1 MTLRII
7 AAAILAPVLV
17 VVVAVALYFAMGWG
31 NSETGGPLE
40 GRITVWSD
48 RDGDGDIDEK
58 YVMTLDES
66 GVTLLPYDE
75 ARDGVPSGSPDGQHF
90 VLAVSE
96 RQRDFEI
103 YLFNPDQAGLTLLA
117 HDEASGAYLYQSP
130 EGRRVSFTSGADVGE
145 YLFNPNESDFTP
157 GFTPLSH
164 RPGVTQLTDNY
175 ANDSPA
181 GWTPDGRIGFIS
193 DRDGDPEIYVMNSDG
208 SGVTQLTRNET
219 YEGTPIWSPDGR
231 RIVFTSD
238 RDGNTEIYVMNS
250 DGSGVTRLT
259 RNEAIDDRPRW
270 SPDGRHIAFT
280 SNLDGDLEI
289 YVMRSDGSDVRQ
301 LTHNEAED
309 FIQYWL
315 PEPAAQS
322 PG

>member
-1 MTLRII
+1 MILRII
-7 AAAILAPVLV
+7 LAATLV
-17 VVVAVALYFAMGWG
+17 PVVASVALYFTMGWG
-31 NSETGGPLE
+31 NSETDGPLE
-40 GRITVWSD
+40 GRIVFWAD
-48 RDGDGDIDEK
+48 YHGDGGIDEE
-58 YVMTLDES
+58 YVINFDES
-66 GVTLLPYDE
+66 GETLLPYDE
-75 ARDGVPSGSPDGQHF
+75 ARDGMPSWSLHGRGI

-103 YLFNPDQAGLTLLA
+103 YLFNPDQAGFTLLA
-117 HDEASGAYLYQSP
+117 HDEESGAYLYQSP
-130 EGRRVSFTSGADVGE
+130 EGRRISFTSRADVGE

-157 GFTPLSH
+157 GITPLSH
-164 RPGVTQLTDNY
+164 RPGITQLTDNY

-208 SGVTQLTRNET
+208 SGVTQLTHNEA

-231 RIVFTSD
+231 RIVFTSY

-250 DGSGVTRLT
+250 DGSGGTRLT

-270 SPDGRHIAFT
+270 SPDGRYIAF
-280 SNLDGDLEI
+280 SSDMDGDIEI
-289 YVMRSDGSDVRQ
+289 YVMRSDGSNVRQ

-315 PEPAAQS
+315 PEPDTQS

>member
-7 AAAILAPVLV
+7 VAATLV
-17 VVVAVALYFAMGWG
+17 PIVVIIAAVALYFATGWG
-31 NSETGGPLE
+31 NSETGAPLE
-40 GRITVWSD
+40 GRIVFWSD
-48 RDGDGDIDEK
+48 YDGDGGIDEE
-58 YVMTLDES
+58 YVINFDES
-66 GVTLLPYDE
+66 GETLLPYDE
-75 ARDGVPSGSPDGQHF
+75 ARDGMPSGSPDGRQF

-103 YLFNPDQAGLTLLA
+103 YLFNPDEMGLTLLA

-130 EGRRVSFTSGADVGE
+130 EGRRVSLTSHADFINYLATRSGGSFLNPFTHG
-145 YLFNPNESDFTP
+145 
-157 GFTPLSH
+157 
-164 RPGVTQLTDNY
+164 PGVTQLTDNY
-175 ANDSPA
+175 VDDIPA

-193 DRDGDPEIYVMNSDG
+193 DRDGDYEIYLMNSDG
-208 SGVTQLTRNET
+208 SDVTQLTHNEA

-231 RIVFTSD
+231 RIVFTSY

-259 RNEAIDDRPRW
+259 RNEAVDDRPIW
-270 SPDGRHIAFT
+270 SPDGRHIAF
-280 SNLDGDLEI
+280 SSDRDGDIEI
-289 YVMRSDGSDVRQ
+289 YVMRSDGSGVTQ

-315 PEPAAQS
+315 PVPDAPS
-322 PG
+322 PS

>member
-1 MTLRII
+1 MILKIIVAATLVPIVVVI
-7 AAAILAPVLV
+7 AA
-17 VVVAVALYFAMGWG
+17 VAFYFAMGWG
-31 NSETGGPLE
+31 NSDTGGPLE
-40 GRITVWSD
+40 GRIVFWSD
-48 RDGDGDIDEK
+48 YDGDGGIDEE
-58 YVMTLDES
+58 YVINFDEV
-66 GVTLLPYDE
+66 GETLLPYDE
-75 ARDGVPSGSPDGQHF
+75 TRDGMPSGSPDGRHF

-96 RQRDFEI
+96 RQKDFEI

-145 YLFNPNESDFTP
+145 YLFNPNQADFTP

-175 ANDSPA
+175 ANDGPA
-181 GWTPDGRIGFIS
+181 GWTSDGRIGFIS

-208 SGVTQLTRNET
+208 SGITQLTHNEA

-231 RIVFTSD
+231 RIVFTSY

-259 RNEAIDDRPRW
+259 RNEAIDDRPVW
-270 SPDGRHIAFT
+270 SPDGRHIAF
-280 SNLDGDLEI
+280 SSDLDGDLEI
-289 YVMRSDGSDVRQ
+289 YVMSSDGFDIRQ

-315 PEPAAQS
+315 PAPDARS